1 MAIVH
6 FLGAALCF
14 GLGTIYLWVQVSIY
28 FSTFILP
35 SQILVRNRPLYHIDI
50 DIILVLRIHMSV
62 CMLLLQMQRYKENV
76 NITNAKMQRMCITNA
91 KIDSGL
97 ESVDVSQGEA
107 VSHILVH

>member
-1 MAIVH
+1 
-6 FLGAALCF
+6 
-14 GLGTIYLWVQVSIY
+14 
-28 FSTFILP
+28 
-35 SQILVRNRPLYHIDI
+35 
-50 DIILVLRIHMSV
+50 MSV